1 MKKYD
6 IDIETLLGDY
16 KAATENIQIPAG
28 HQERFAYKLN
38 EHSSAKKTIWERI
51 LSYLHDP
58 TAGKRSAWILAPALG
73 VITIALC
80 LNHLN
85 KNLYINQIESNYL
98 YAIKEYGKQLSE
110 EGQALTKEDRQ
121 DILYSISSIL
131 SEEERLALQLPADMP
146 KKEKQKILKEYYNQ
160 KMEGLNR
167 IKIFIAHNK
176 EEQE

>member
-1 MKKYD
+1 MKKYE
-6 IDIETLLGDY
+6 IDIEALLNEHN
-16 KAATENIQIPAG
+16 AATENVQIPIG
-28 HQERFAYKLN
+28 HQERFARKLK
-38 EHSSAKKTIWERI
+38 EHCSAPKTIWERI
-51 LSYLHDP
+51 LSYLHNP
-58 TAGKRSAWILAPALG
+58 TAGKRSAWILAPALT

-110 EGQALTKEDRQ
+110 EGQELTKEDRQ

-131 SEEERLALQLPADMP
+131 SDEEPLALQLPADMP

-176 EEQE
+176 EELE